1 MGIFSRKKNKPV
13 EERSEPLGG
22 LHFNGISPYSGGQN
36 MRLSAVYA
44 AVNQISNSCALL
56 PINVVK
62 IDSDGTRKQVQHQL
76 NEVLNLRPDNKLTHY
91 TFIKMMME
99 SVMLKGEAFALII
112 RDDNLNVIELKYIDA
127 DYVTPQIIGGQVKY
141 IVAGMQKAVDAINMI
156 HLYQHVDEQMNGISV
171 IKYASKT
178 LASAVE
184 AEKHSSNFFKSG
196 ANLSGII
203 KASAT
208 LTNDQKKQIRESW
221 TQAFANNSETA
232 SVAVLPAGLDYQ
244 AISVSPEDSQLL
256 ESRKYNVI
264 EIARF
269 FNISPIKLFDL
280 SSSSYGSL
288 EQTQL
293 NYLQDT
299 IYPYIKMMEDE
310 FNLKLFR
317 PSEVGKK
324 QVSFDFTT
332 LMSTDKATEASY
344 YKEMLT
350 NGILSLNEVRAKLGF
365 APIEDGD
372 KHYMQLSYTTT
383 ENINSGILTNNQQQ
397 VQLKDDEQLDNKVKG
412 KNKE

>member
-1 MGIFSRKKNKPV
+1 MGIFSRRKNKPV

-56 PINVVK
+56 PINVIK
-62 IDSDGTRKQVQHQL
+62 IDSDGAKKQVQHQL
-76 NEVLNLRPDNKLTHY
+76 NEVLNLRPDSKLTHY
-91 TFIKMMME
+91 NFIKLMME
-99 SVMLKGEAFALII
+99 SVMLRGDAFALII
-112 RDDNLNVIELKYIDA
+112 RDDNLNVTQLKYIDA
-127 DYVTPQIIGGQVKY
+127 DYVTPQIVGGQVKY
-141 IVAGMQKAVDAINMI
+141 IVQGLPKAVDAINMI

-178 LASAVE
+178 LASATE

-208 LTNDQKKQIRESW
+208 LTSDQKKQIRESW
-221 TQAFANNSETA
+221 TQAFSQNSDSA
-232 SVAVLPAGLDYQ
+232 SVAVLPAGLEYQ

-324 QVSFDFTT
+324 QVTFDFTV
-332 LMSTDKATEASY
+332 LMATDKATEASY
-344 YKEMLT
+344 YKELLT

-365 APIEDGD
+365 SPIEDGD

-397 VQLKDDEQLDNKVKG
+397 VQLKDEEQLDNKVKS